1 LDARDRLVMA
11 DHGNR
16 RIARVDESNFTKTT
30 LTERYDGKRLNS
42 PNDLVYRS
50 NGDLYFTD
58 PPYGLDGTDKSPA
71 KELPFNGVYRLT
83 PADER
88 TLYIA
93 VSDPAHAVWMAYD
106 VAADGTLARGR
117 VFFDATPLVRKGLKG
132 LPDGMKVDRQGNLF
146 PTGPGGV
153 LVFTP

>member
-58 PPYGLDGTDKSPA
+58 PPYGLDGNDKSPA
-71 KELPFNGVYRLT
+71 KELPFNGGYRLT
-83 PADER
+83 PAGELQLLTKER
-88 TLYIA
+88 
-93 VSDPAHAVWMAYD
+93 
-106 VAADGTLARGR
+106 R
-117 VFFDATPLVRKGLKG
+117 
-132 LPDGMKVDRQGNLF
+132 F
-146 PTGPGGV
+146 PNA
-153 LVFTP
+153 